1 MRTLMLTVLV
11 SFGLV
16 AVPAHAKKHKKAHR
30 PAHALRQA
38 KSDVPRP
45 IPTNTRAKEEYDSGE
60 AQLAELKA
68 SRDLPVASLT
78 NQAADEEV
86 PGQHRK

>member
-1 MRTLMLTVLV
+1 MRTFMLSVVV
-11 SFGLV
+11 SFGV
-16 AVPAHAKKHKKAHR
+16 IAVPAHAKKHKKAHR
-30 PAHALRQA
+30 PVHALKQA
-38 KSDVPRP
+38 KADVPRP
-45 IPTNTRAKEEYDSGE
+45 VPTNTRAKEEYDSGE

-78 NQAADEEV
+78 NQSADDEV